1 MERPGFTIIL
11 SLAGGLSLL
20 SSAVCGIGVAVLIAN
35 GGQTQ
40 KPDIQSIT
48 VLTAAA
54 LQSLV
59 SYAVCAANVWLID
72 RHCAESNPQQPCQ
85 PPTINSWTSLA
96 GPSREESSRETVN
109 GLLAL
114 LIHQPASITLA
125 SCFVCGLSVVNAA
138 TTE

>member
-40 KPDIQSIT
+40 KPDIQSII

-59 SYAVCAANVWLID
+59 SYAVCAAHVWLID
-72 RHCAESNPQQPCQ
+72 RHCAESKPQQP
-85 PPTINSWTSLA
+85 S
-96 GPSREESSRETVN
+96 
-109 GLLAL
+109 
-114 LIHQPASITLA
+114 PAADDQLMDKFGRPVARRI
-125 SCFVCGLSVVNAA
+125 
-138 TTE
+138 EP

>member
-40 KPDIQSIT
+40 KPDIQSII

-54 LQSLV
+54 H
-59 SYAVCAANVWLID
+59 VWLID
-72 RHCAESNPQQPCQ
+72 RHCAESKPQQPCQ

-114 LIHQPASITLA
+114 LIHQPTSITLA